1 MDRKFFLWEGKKK
14 ERTSSDLFSVVT
26 CFDLVFDGEDEDSRL
41 GGPVIGAVL
50 TKRANNCIAQLS
62 HRGSEIYSPKPQ
74 QVGDSSSEPAP
85 PLRCP
90 SYYLTS
96 HNSDEPRVRVPPW
109 SPTLFARSS

>member
-62 HRGSEIYSPKPQ
+62 HRGSEIYSPKP
-74 QVGDSSSEPAP
+74 PAGWRFIFRTRSAVTV
-85 PLRCP
+85 PLLLPHKSQLR
-90 SYYLTS
+90 
-96 HNSDEPRVRVPPW
+96 
-109 SPTLFARSS
+109 